1 MFNTFDYINPSI
13 HAAARR
19 YSVGVCGAGVA
30 KTTRRTSQE
39 RIAGVLLKVVRISI
53 FALSVAAQTPP
64 ASPGAPRGTC
74 LTRAR
79 FYAARAGS
87 GVKAATPQAS
97 ATSSPHQRSRYRRVI
112 KPLFLGPLAHS
123 APFQSSLPLPDRSQ
137 QAQAL
142 PHTRSRPSQLLSP
155 DEEQIKT
162 IYSALTISDL
172 WKRLGDALGG
182 IEAKP
187 DLLYLSTVLLPL
199 IESLL
204 VVNKFTDASST
215 EFIDFTPAHS
225 KILNTMVRNNP
236 LLMSGSF
243 AVLVRNSSMLNFE
256 NKRSFFFSV
265 SCTAQPHYPTINLNV
280 RRARVFEDLYH
291 VFLRETGDEIK
302 YGKLNGKFYDEQ
314 GVDAGGVT
322 REWFGVLARQMFNPG
337 YALCQPQAADP
348 LTYQPNKASALVWI
362 LDNYTDCIINLT
374 FSVEGDEFGVTDVV
388 DLIPNGRNGPVTNKT
403 RHDYVHRIAVERLSF
418 GIRV

>member
-30 KTTRRTSQE
+30 KTTRRT
-39 RIAGVLLKVVRISI
+39 
-53 FALSVAAQTPP
+53 
-64 ASPGAPRGTC
+64 
-74 LTRAR
+74 
-79 FYAARAGS
+79 
-87 GVKAATPQAS
+87 
-97 ATSSPHQRSRYRRVI
+97 
-112 KPLFLGPLAHS
+112 
-123 APFQSSLPLPDRSQ
+123 
-137 QAQAL
+137 
-142 PHTRSRPSQLLSP
+142 SQLLSP

-265 SCTAQPHYPTINLNV
+265 SCTPARPVAAAQPHYPTINLNV